1 MAAPGPWKYILD
13 VMEIGN
19 ACLKFGL
26 VVVMLFDLG
35 NKLADRVTYCPILTV
50 VSRHTNLNEMHY
62 AAVPRWQTVVKC
74 SRVFLQMGELLHARV
89 TLVKRHVVS
98 KKLEEARLMI
108 IKPLLSAE

>member
-1 MAAPGPWKYILD
+1 
-13 VMEIGN
+13 MEIGN

-26 VVVMLFDLG
+26 VVVMLFDL
-35 NKLADRVTYCPILTV
+35 DRVTNYPIFTV

-62 AAVPRWQTVVKC
+62 AAVRWQTVVKC